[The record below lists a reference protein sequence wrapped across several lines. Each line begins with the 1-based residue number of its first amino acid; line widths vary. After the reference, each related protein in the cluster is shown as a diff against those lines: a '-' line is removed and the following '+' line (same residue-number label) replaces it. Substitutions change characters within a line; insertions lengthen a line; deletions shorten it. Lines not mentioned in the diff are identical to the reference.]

1 MPKKKV
7 EEEIVESVEGRVE
20 GMTFD
25 EEEQRIRV
33 AAREKALAEHGDKV
47 IGSTK
52 MSAVTGNI
60 LRNRA
65 RNSAVRQRTYTS
77 GAELAGVI
85 DAYFHGIFQE
95 QEAGSNILPDT
106 EGMADYLGITR
117 ATMIRWARGEDNRE
131 FVEPLQIAMNEIA
144 AVKKQMA
151 MDNKINGLAY
161 VQDMQ
166 NNHEYVS
173 NTKSGDVSINVKLK
187 HELPPIEQ
195 LNAQMALLDSK

>member
-1 MPKKKV
+1 MPKKV

-77 GAELAGVI
+77 GAELAGQI
-85 DAYFHGIFQE
+85 FLHRTADAQHLIVGEISDAE
-95 QEAGSNILPDT
+95 SAGTQHP
-106 EGMADYLGITR
+106 A
-117 ATMIRWARGEDNRE
+117 
-131 FVEPLQIAMNEIA
+131 
-144 AVKKQMA
+144 
-151 MDNKINGLAY
+151 DNKPVLQSCTCRQLIGL
-161 VQDMQ
+161 V
-166 NNHEYVS
+166 
-173 NTKSGDVSINVKLK
+173 GG
-187 HELPPIEQ
+187 
-195 LNAQMALLDSK
+195 NAARCPAVGAGRSRIVICIKTAQT